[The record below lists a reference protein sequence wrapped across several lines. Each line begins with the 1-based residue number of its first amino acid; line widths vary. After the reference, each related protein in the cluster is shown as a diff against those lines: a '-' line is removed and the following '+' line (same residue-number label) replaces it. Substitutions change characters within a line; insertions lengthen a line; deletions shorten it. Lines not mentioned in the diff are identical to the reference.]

1 MCAVPRRG
9 RRIEQEWRRSSLG
22 WRGHTGRS
30 PLLVIVVVVVAL
42 VAFLANRRTNQKA
55 EGLRTQ
61 AQEHRDEA
69 KATQVAATRQETQ
82 ANALVAKAE
91 ADLAIAEQHR
101 NAATVKR
108 EVAAD
113 LNVRADNIDPDVV
126 NTPS

>member
-1 MCAVPRRG
+1 MAAELPR
-9 RRIEQEWRRSSLG
+9 LA
-22 WRGHTGRS
+22 GHTGRS